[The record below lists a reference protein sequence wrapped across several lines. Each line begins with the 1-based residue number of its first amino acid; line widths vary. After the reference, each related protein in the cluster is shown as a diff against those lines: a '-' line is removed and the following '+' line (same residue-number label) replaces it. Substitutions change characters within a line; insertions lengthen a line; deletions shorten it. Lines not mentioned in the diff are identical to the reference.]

1 MNIYIDFDD
10 VICET
15 ARNFC
20 ELAEKLFNIQKPYEE
35 INFFNLQKSFEL
47 TDEQYDQ
54 LMLEGHKPEVLLSYL
69 ETKDASLVIN
79 SWVDKGYNVKI
90 ITGRPFSAYKPSREW
105 LDTHNLQRL
114 PLFHVDKYGRENF
127 NKNSTYSM
135 TLDEL
140 YRLEFDIAI
149 EDSPAAFMHLEHF
162 DNCKVCVFNRPWNIK
177 YELPSA
183 NYRRCN
189 SWHEIATTLNI

>member
-47 TDEQYDQ
+47 DDAQYDQ

-90 ITGRPFSAYKPSREW
+90 ITGRPFSAYEPSRKW
-105 LDTHNLQRL
+105 LDIHGLQRL
-114 PLFHVDKYGRENF
+114 PLYHVDKYGRENF

-135 TLDEL
+135 TLEDL
-140 YRLEFDIAI
+140 YNMDFDIAI
-149 EDSPAAFMHLEHF
+149 EDSPAAFTHLEHF
-162 DNCKVCVFNRPWNIK
+162 NNCKVCVFNRPWNANCN
-177 YELPSA
+177 LPSEH
-183 NYRRCN
+183 YTRYN
-189 SWHEIATTLNI
+189 SWLDIEKGLGI